1 MTRKQLPK
9 AIRPASLNLVQ
20 TVVDVVAGDKAITV
34 QPSGSHEANESEW
47 AQAVAS
53 AVPANDAF
61 VSGRSSRLQKLSAR
75 RRVIANTIV
84 ESHGTYAALGG
95 LAPLPAANIAGV
107 AVVVM
112 RMLRRLS
119 QLYQV
124 QFEHERTRP
133 LIIAILGGAAPAG
146 LGLTT
151 VSTIGLLTPA
161 PAFLGL
167 AVSALTAAAVT
178 RAIGQVFI
186 ESFER
191 QSPLG

>member
-9 AIRPASLNLVQ
+9 AIRAASLNLVQ
-20 TVVDVVAGDKAITV
+20 TVADVVADDKATTAH
-34 QPSGSHEANESEW
+34 PLRSHQANESER
-47 AQAVAS
+47 AQAVSS

-61 VSGRSSRLQKLSAR
+61 VSERLSHFQKLGAR
-75 RRVIANTIV
+75 RRVLADRIV

-95 LAPLPAANIAGV
+95 LAPLPGVNIAGV
-107 AVVVM
+107 AAVVM
-112 RMLRRLS
+112 RMLRQLS

-133 LIIAILGGAAPAG
+133 LIIAILGGAAPTG
-146 LGLTT
+146 LGLATA
-151 VSTIGLLTPA
+151 STIGLVAPA

-191 QSPLG
+191 QAPLG